1 MILYLCIKSGQALKK
16 LFTMPRMKELL
27 FWIAGFFI
35 MKEIWKDIEGY
46 GGYYQVSNLGRVKS
60 FYKSGKILKPGIAG
74 VGRKSRYRSITLYKN
89 KIPKTQSLH
98 RVVAKAFIIN
108 PENKPHINH
117 KDAIPSN
124 NCVNNLE
131 WCTPVEN
138 MKHADEMGLIPRV
151 CGESHPN
158 SKLSDNG
165 VRHILKKLSDGFSTY
180 QIAAEYNV
188 TQSIISDINLGVA
201 WKHIPR

>member
-27 FWIAGFFI
+27 LWIAGFFI

-46 GGYYQVSNLGRVKS
+46 EGRYQVSNYGRAKS
-60 FYKSGKILKPGIAG
+60 LIGNEKILKPGRG
-74 VGRKSRYRSITLYKN
+74 SGRNFKYRTIRLYKDTVG
-89 KIPKTQSLH
+89 ITKTLH
-98 RVVAKAFIIN
+98 RIVAKTFIPN
-108 PENKPHINH
+108 PENKPQINH
-117 KDAIPSN
+117 KDANPSN
-124 NCVNNLE
+124 NCVTNLE
-131 WCTPVEN
+131 WCTGFEN

-165 VRHILKKLSDGFSTY
+165 VSHILKKLSDGFSTY